1 MPKQYIHRMSILAL
15 GFVLAISLVNGQSLT
30 TPDVSPRTTI
40 QQTIG
45 LTQTTLDYSRPN
57 VKDRLV
63 FGHLIPY
70 GAVWRTGANAATLL
84 SFDRP
89 VAIADVAIPAG
100 TYSLYTIPEADHW
113 TWILNQ
119 DTTLWGA
126 RSYNPDLDLV
136 RQKTEATTLPRRVE
150 TMHLYWAN
158 ISPNSADLV
167 LEWEYTRTVL
177 PVHFYTD
184 RQVEASIE
192 ANLTPDAPAS
202 AYYHAAR
209 YYLENGGDLEEAA
222 GWMNT
227 WLEKNGPQ
235 FGILRYKA
243 LIEYQIGEKDQAME
257 TMRESL
263 TLAREAGNDHYV
275 RMNEQSLTNWSI
287 PVVDGLSAKEV
298 LSQSINYHDPE
309 SNWDK
314 TEIKLSLYEQRP
326 GSDYRLTH
334 LTLHQPT
341 STFILDQ
348 QRGPNHIYRKLSVE
362 GCASGYNG
370 NRDLTEEEKAQ
381 FRLRCSDHE
390 TYANY
395 YQYLWGLPMKLRDP
409 GTIIAPTVWK
419 ETING
424 KEYLK
429 IKVTYDPEVGGDI
442 WYFYFHPDTYAL
454 SAYRFYH
461 DESANDGEYILL
473 EGEETHSGIRFPA
486 KRSWYINADHR
497 FLGYDQLLGY

>member
-1 MPKQYIHRMSILAL
+1 MPATYFYRVITVAVSYLL
-15 GFVLAISLVNGQSLT
+15 VGGLVNGQSLT
-30 TPDVSPRTTI
+30 MPDVSPRTTI
-40 QQTIG
+40 HQTIG
-45 LTQTTLDYSRPN
+45 LTHTTLDYSRPN
-57 VKDRLV
+57 VKDRRI

-70 GAVWRTGANAATLL
+70 AAVWRTGANGATLL

-89 VAIADVAIPAG
+89 VAIADVDIPAG
-100 TYSLYTIPEADHW
+100 TYSLYTIPEAGQW

-126 RSYNPDLDLV
+126 RGYNPQLDLV
-136 RQKTEATTLPRRVE
+136 RQKTEVATLPRRVE

-158 ISPNSADLV
+158 ITAAAADLV
-167 LEWEYTRTVL
+167 LEWEYTRAVL
-177 PVHFYTD
+177 PVRFYTD
-184 RQVEASIE
+184 RQVEASID
-192 ANLTPDAPAS
+192 ANLTPDASAS
-202 AYYHAAR
+202 AYYLAAR
-209 YYLENGGDLEEAA
+209 YYLENGGDLEKAA
-222 GWMNT
+222 GWMDT

-243 LIEYQIGEKDQAME
+243 LIEYQTGQKDQAMA

-263 TLAREAGNDHYV
+263 KLARAAGNDHYV
-275 RMNEQSLTNWSI
+275 RMNEQSLAQWSK
-287 PVVDGLSAKEV
+287 PVVDGLAAKEV
-298 LSQSINYHDPE
+298 LDKSIAYHDP
-309 SNWDK
+309 NGHWDR
-314 TEIKLSLYEQRP
+314 EEVKLSLYEQRP
-326 GSDYRLTH
+326 GADYRLTH
-334 LTLHQPT
+334 LTIHQPT
-341 STFILDQ
+341 ETFIMDQ
-348 QRGPNHIYRKLSVE
+348 QRGPNHIYRKLSAD
-362 GCASGYNG
+362 GCSSGYNG
-370 NRDLTEEEKAQ
+370 NRNLTEEEKAQ
-381 FRLRCSDHE
+381 YRLRCSDHE

-409 GTIIAPTVWK
+409 GTIIAPAVWR
-419 ETING
+419 ETIDG

-429 IKVTYDPEVGGDI
+429 IQVTYDPEVGGDI
-442 WYFYFHPDTYAL
+442 WYFYFDPDTYAL